1 MGGAAKERME
11 AATVWGEGLV
21 VSPPTDQIT
30 ASVSSSVSIRGKEVN
45 PPGSIWG
52 KKKV

>member
-1 MGGAAKERME
+1 MGGAAKEGME
-11 AATVWGEGLV
+11 AAMVLGEGLV

-30 ASVSSSVSIRGKEVN
+30 ASISSSVSIRGKEVN

-52 KKKV
+52 KKV